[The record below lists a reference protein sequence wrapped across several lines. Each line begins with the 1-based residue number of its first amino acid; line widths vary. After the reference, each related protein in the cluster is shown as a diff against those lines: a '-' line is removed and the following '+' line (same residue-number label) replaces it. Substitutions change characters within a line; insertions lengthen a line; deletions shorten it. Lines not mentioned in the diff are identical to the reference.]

1 VKFSEHLGKG
11 AWAFASRGLPL
22 LYAIALIAVARV
34 IPKEE
39 FGVLAVFQTF
49 FTIIFSFSDSF
60 ALQAIVKFGVEPDV
74 VIEELVTMTTLLFLA
89 FLGAALAILLLF
101 PGFVSRVLNIP
112 QLEPLMSY
120 LAIFALFTT
129 PRVVFSKVLQ
139 MRFRMKEIFFVDFAN
154 FGIASIILVIMMI
167 LGKIQNA
174 ESVIRVTMV
183 SGLLSSLVAIVLV
196 RPFMRYR
203 PKYSR
208 AMLTR
213 ISEFVRYQAAAGL
226 VSSAQ
231 QNFDILI
238 VSGFMGAVGV
248 GIYNGAKMLFRGF
261 YIIRD
266 TMILFVFPATSKY
279 HSRGEIGTLRIILE
293 KSVSFLTL
301 GLIPLGIVLAIGAPF
316 IFHILY
322 GVKYDASIPVFRAL
336 LLSILFFPM
345 QTVFNAAMAGMGKI
359 KEEFWIFTVSFIVN
373 VIFSFALLALT
384 HNLVGAAVAF
394 VVASGVQSVQLY
406 LYIQK
411 HVGLNDRQLWIRGF
425 GDFFSYFRSLVARR
439 NEV

>member
-1 VKFSEHLGKG
+1 MKFSEHIGKG

-49 FTIIFSFSDSF
+49 FTMIFSFSDSF
-60 ALQAIVKFGVEPDV
+60 ALQAIVKFGVEPEV

-89 FLGAALAILLLF
+89 FLGMALAILLLF
-101 PGFVSRVLNIP
+101 PGIVSRLLNIP
-112 QLEPLMSY
+112 QLEPLMPY

-154 FGIASIILVIMMI
+154 FGIASIILVIMMM

-196 RPFMRYR
+196 RPFLRYR

-208 AMLTR
+208 AMLAR

-248 GIYNGAKMLFRGF
+248 GVYNGAKMLFRGF

-322 GVKYDASIPVFRAL
+322 GVKYDASIPVFRVL
-336 LLSILFFPM
+336 LISILFFPM

-359 KEEFWIFTVSFIVN
+359 KEEFWIFTVSLVVN
-373 VIFSFALLALT
+373 VILSAALLAFT

-394 VVASGVQSVQLY
+394 AVASGVQSVQLY
-406 LYIQK
+406 FYIQK
-411 HVGLNDRQLWIRGF
+411 HVGLDKRQLWIRGF

-439 NEV
+439 NEA